1 MPARDFFINPFCRP
15 LPRVLTRLNALL
27 TGISDPA
34 RGSLHFRG
42 RGGIGA
48 SKITGGE
55 GGRRGDNNLY
65 EIIIINPNIW
75 KRGGGVACEI
85 WRSRIEDETIFMR
98 GGGIFEY
105 IYISCF

>member
-1 MPARDFFINPFCRP
+1 MEK
-15 LPRVLTRLNALL
+15 
-27 TGISDPA
+27 G
-34 RGSLHFRG
+34 
-42 RGGIGA
+42 
-48 SKITGGE
+48 GGE
-55 GGRRGDNNLY
+55 EVCDDNLY

-98 GGGIFEY
+98 EGGIFEY

>member
-55 GGRRGDNNLY
+55 GGRRG
-65 EIIIINPNIW
+65 
-75 KRGGGVACEI
+75 GV
-85 WRSRIEDETIFMR
+85 R
-98 GGGIFEY
+98 
-105 IYISCF
+105 